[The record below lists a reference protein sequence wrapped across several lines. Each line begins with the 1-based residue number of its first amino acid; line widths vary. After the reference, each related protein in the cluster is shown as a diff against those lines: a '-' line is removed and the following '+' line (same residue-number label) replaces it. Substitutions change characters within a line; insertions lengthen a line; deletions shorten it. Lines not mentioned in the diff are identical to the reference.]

1 MCVIGLGYIGLP
13 TAAMFASNGI
23 DVCGVDVNPGVVDAV
38 NRGQAHFAEPELAS
52 LLKKV
57 VSEGRLHASC
67 EPEAADAFIIAV
79 PTPFKDD
86 HEPDLRFVDAA
97 TEAVA
102 GVLKKGDLIVLE
114 STSPVGTTDRLLAT
128 LRALRLDIFT
138 SEDFQREIDV
148 NIAYCPERVLPGQI
162 LQEIVSND
170 RIIGGVSEACAKRA
184 AGLYGVFVTGECL
197 LSDAKTA
204 EMCKLAENAF
214 RDVNIAFANELS
226 LICDELGIDVWRL
239 IALANRHPRVK
250 VLRPGPGVGGHCVAV
265 DPWFIVNRTPSLAR
279 LIRTAREVNSS
290 KPHAVVEKV
299 ANIASKLKNPK
310 IVCLG
315 LAFKADVGDLR
326 ESPCVEIVTA
336 LVERNLGSV
345 IVVEPF
351 IQCLPEELDGMSVV
365 LSSVEDALKG
375 SDVVVILT
383 DHTAFRSIT
392 QAQLAGTVVVD
403 TRGPS
408 TA

>member
-1 MCVIGLGYIGLP
+1 M
-13 TAAMFASNGI
+13 
-23 DVCGVDVNPGVVDAV
+23 
-38 NRGQAHFAEPELAS
+38 
-52 LLKKV
+52 
-57 VSEGRLHASC
+57 
-67 EPEAADAFIIAV
+67 
-79 PTPFKDD
+79 
-86 HEPDLRFVDAA
+86 
-97 TEAVA
+97 
-102 GVLKKGDLIVLE
+102 
-114 STSPVGTTDRLLAT
+114 
-128 LRALRLDIFT
+128 
-138 SEDFQREIDV
+138 
-148 NIAYCPERVLPGQI
+148 
-162 LQEIVSND
+162 
-170 RIIGGVSEACAKRA
+170 
-184 AGLYGVFVTGECL
+184 
-197 LSDAKTA
+197 
-204 EMCKLAENAF
+204 
-214 RDVNIAFANELS
+214 
-226 LICDELGIDVWRL
+226 
-239 IALANRHPRVK
+239 
-250 VLRPGPGVGGHCVAV
+250 AV